1 VSNVFFL
8 AVLNPHLIGVPIMNI

>member
-8 AVLNPHLIGVPIMNI
+8 AVLNPHLIGVPIMHI